1 MKRMFVTLA
10 VVATA
15 AWLFVIPAAAQ
26 GRPGGHPG
34 GGGMGAAGSMGDTHG
49 MSGNAGNSAHGMAGS
64 HASGP
69 KTPGDLLAN
78 NTQLATKLSGLL
90 PTGTDL
96 QTAADGFKNLGQ
108 FVAAVHV
115 SHNLGIPF
123 DQLKCTE
130 LAKAEYCPTGMTV
143 PSKGSSLGQS
153 IHTLKPTLTSSDTKS
168 AVKLANKQAKGDIRS
183 SQS

>member
-1 MKRMFVTLA
+1 MKRMFVSLA

-15 AWLFVIPAAAQ
+15 AWLFAIPAAAQ
-26 GRPGGHPG
+26 GRPGGHPGG

-49 MSGNAGNSAHGMAGS
+49 MSGDAGSHGMAGS

-69 KTPGDLLAN
+69 KTPGELLTN

-90 PTGTDL
+90 PAGTNL

-115 SHNLGIPF
+115 SHNLDIPF

-130 LAKAEYCPTGMTV
+130 LAKAEYCPTGTTV
-143 PSKGSSLGQS
+143 PSKGSSLGQA

-168 AVKLANKQAKGDIRS
+168 AVKLAGKQAKGDIRNS
-183 SQS
+183 RS

>member
-15 AWLFVIPAAAQ
+15 AWLFAIPAAAQ
-26 GRPGGHPG
+26 GHPGGHP
-34 GGGMGAAGSMGDTHG
+34 GGGMGAAGSMGDVH
-49 MSGNAGNSAHGMAGS
+49 GNAGNSAHGMAGS

-78 NTQLATKLSGLL
+78 NTQLATKLGGLL